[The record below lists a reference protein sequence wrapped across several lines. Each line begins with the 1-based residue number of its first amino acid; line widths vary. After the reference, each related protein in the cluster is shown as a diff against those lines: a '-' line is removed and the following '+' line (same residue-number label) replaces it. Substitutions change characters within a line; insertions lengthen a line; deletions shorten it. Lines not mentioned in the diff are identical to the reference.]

1 MDMTM
6 RAAKLATLLTLA
18 LSLPVAAQNAAT
30 PAPSPAA
37 AAEKPPA
44 ADAPKRMGYLINQ
57 RPLPTQ
63 KDAREYAEGWLMAA
77 GLGNTVV
84 GKLRAA
90 GGLYVVDLL
99 PKSGGKTLTNQ
110 LLLRKQDGYAVLV
123 YPAGTPPAPEKVA
136 EKAAPAD
143 PQREAALRNAMAGMA
158 GMSGMS
164 GTRGLYGGSPDPAI
178 APTFST
184 ADFLI
189 RTPAEASTAARLWLF
204 QNGLKNLKV
213 GAVKE
218 QGGVY
223 VGQVLARETGEQRNQ
238 FVIRRAD
245 GFIAM
250 VNPVKFPPPTAGSAP
265 AHGK

>member
-1 MDMTM
+1 MIVRT
-6 RAAKLATLLTLA
+6 AKLATLLTLA
-18 LSLPVAAQNAAT
+18 LSLPVAAQT
-30 PAPSPAA
+30 PASPAA
-37 AAEKPPA
+37 PAEKPPA
-44 ADAPKRMGYLINQ
+44 AEAPSRLGYLINQ
-57 RPLPTQ
+57 RSLPTQ

-77 GLGNTVV
+77 GLTDTVV
-84 GKLRAA
+84 GKLRPA
-90 GGLYVVDLL
+90 GGLYVVDLH

-123 YPAGTPPAPEKVA
+123 YPAGKPPEKSA
-136 EKAAPAD
+136 EKSASAD

-158 GMSGMS
+158 GMSG
-164 GTRGLYGGSPDPAI
+164 TRGIYGGSADPGI

-189 RTPAEASTAARLWLF
+189 RTPAEAGTAARLWLF

-213 GAVKE
+213 GAIKE

-223 VGQVLARETGEQRNQ
+223 VGQVLARENGEQRNQ

-250 VNPVKFPPPTAGSAP
+250 VNPVKVPAPTAGVP
-265 AHGK
+265 PVHGR